1 MLVCTNHVEVAEGVR
16 RCARCGLP
24 FCPDC
29 LVEIGGRPYCATCKT
44 EQLLDVRSGVD
55 RQQLALASIWAR
67 FGAVFLDGL
76 LIAIPMYAIMGVFMF
91 GSASSGDEPPLWV
104 NFIGVPFTILSVI
117 YEALMLQMKN
127 GQTLGKMAVKVR
139 VVRPDGSPISAG
151 QAWGRV
157 AIRTIL
163 GCLWIDYIPALFT
176 QEKTAIHDMVAGT
189 RVVEA

>member
-1 MLVCTNHVEVAEGVR
+1 MLCRTHVDVAEGVR
-16 RCARCGLP
+16 RCARCGTP
-24 FCPDC
+24 YCPDC
-29 LVEIGGRPYCATCKT
+29 LVEIAGRPYCATCKS
-44 EQLLDVRSGVD
+44 EQLLDVRSGVE
-55 RQQLALASIWAR
+55 RGQLELASIWKR

-76 LIAIPMYAIMGVFMF
+76 LIAIPMYTIMGIMIFMVS
-91 GSASSGDEPPLWV
+91 SAGEEPPFWV

-117 YEALMLQMKN
+117 YEALMLQFKN

-139 VVRPDGSPISAG
+139 VVRPDGSSISGG